1 MKLAKY
7 TIGAKIFGAF
17 AAMSAVIG
25 LMGLAGFGVLSAAG
39 TIAVTTFDGPL
50 MAINYAR
57 AAQTDFT
64 EMQIAELR
72 YEHAAPAAR
81 PAIAAQIAEIADT
94 FSADLDVARQRSFA
108 ADEQKVIAQIGPLVK
123 RWRDARAKGDLKEL
137 ESLDQKID
145 DQFDLLIE
153 FNTDHSFIGRRQT
166 VTNIG
171 NYKYASIAMTLFAL
185 LLSGGI
191 TWLLR
196 SRIVRPLRAAATV
209 ADRIARGELQTQI
222 PKGGVDETGALLNS
236 MTVMQDNIREAMT
249 REKELRRSAE
259 NRLVDALETSREG
272 VMLVAPDG
280 QIVMSNSTLRGFFPA
295 IAYQLMPGTKFDT
308 ALELIQSQLAP
319 TQAPSEDITTSGHAE
334 LELADGRWL
343 RMTGSATSE
352 GGSIIFLSDFTA
364 IKEREESL
372 RRAKQEAE
380 AANAS
385 KTRFLANMSHEL
397 RTPLNA
403 IIGFSELISGQFFG
417 DLGNARYLDY
427 SHDILRSGRHLLAV
441 INDVLDLSKSEAGK
455 MVLAARET
463 DMREVLNDCIA
474 MVREQCAAAGL
485 TLSVTGVE
493 QQLPR
498 DFTMSG
504 DAAKLRQIF
513 LNLLSNAIKFT
524 ENGGTISLS
533 AEAFGDNIAV
543 TVADTGIGM
552 DPEDIEIAFQPF
564 GQVDNRLERRYE
576 GTGLGLPLTKA
587 LVDLHKGSIIIDSA
601 RGQGTRITVSFPR
614 AVSQELLQAV

>member
-1 MKLAKY
+1 MAKY
-7 TIGAKIFGAF
+7 SIGAKIFGAF
-17 AAMSAVIG
+17 VAMSMIVAA
-25 LMGLAGFGVLSAAG
+25 MGLAGYGVLSAAG
-39 TIAVTTFDGPL
+39 NIAVTTFDGPL
-50 MAINYAR
+50 MAISYAR
-57 AAQTDFT
+57 AAHTDFT
-64 EMQIAELR
+64 EMQVLEQR
-72 YEHAAPAAR
+72 FEQAR
-81 PAIAAQIAEIADT
+81 PEDRAAIAAELADVTST
-94 FSADLDVARQRSFA
+94 FSGDLDVAAQRAAA
-108 ADEQKVIAQIGPLVK
+108 ADEQKLIAQIAPLVR
-123 RWRDARAKGDLKEL
+123 RWQEARSRSDRAEL
-137 ESLDQKID
+137 ERLDRATDGK
-145 DQFDLLIE
+145 FDLLTELI
-153 FNTDHSFIGRRQT
+153 TDHSFVGRRQT
-166 VTNIG
+166 VTNID

-185 LLSGGI
+185 LLSAGI

-209 ADRIARGELQTQI
+209 ADRIARGELQTAI
-222 PKGGVDETGALLNS
+222 PQGGADETGTLLNS

-280 QIVMSNSTLRGFFPA
+280 LIVMSNSTLRGFFPA
-295 IAYQLMPGTKFDT
+295 IAYQLMPGTRFDT
-308 ALELIQSQLAP
+308 ALALIQTQLAP
-319 TQAPSEDITTSGHAE
+319 TQAPSEDITVSGHAE

-372 RRAKQEAE
+372 RRAKREAE

-403 IIGFSELISGQFFG
+403 IIGFSEIISGQFFG
-417 DLGNARYLDY
+417 ELGNERYLDY

-455 MVLAARET
+455 MMLTARET
-463 DMREVLNDCIA
+463 DMRDVLNDCIV
-474 MVREQCAAAGL
+474 MVREQCADAGL
-485 TLSVTGVE
+485 TLSVTGME
-493 QQLPR
+493 HKLPM
-498 DFTMSG
+498 TG

-524 ENGGTISLS
+524 EKGGSVSLD
-533 AEAFGDNIAV
+533 ARAGADIIAV

-552 DPEDIEIAFQPF
+552 NPEDVEIAFQPF

-576 GTGLGLPLTKA
+576 GTGLGLPLTNA
-587 LVDLHKGSIIIDSA
+587 LVDLHKGAIAIDSA

-614 AVSQELLQAV
+614 AMTEELLEAV

>member
-1 MKLAKY
+1 MALAKH

-17 AAMSAVIG
+17 IAMSAMIG
-25 LMGLAGFGVLSAAG
+25 LTGLAGYGVLSAAG
-39 TIAVTTFDGPL
+39 DIAVTTFDGPL

-64 EMQIAELR
+64 EMQLAELR
-72 YEHAAPAAR
+72 FEHAAPADRA
-81 PAIAAQIAEIADT
+81 AIAAEISELANT
-94 FSADLDVARQRSFA
+94 FDDDLDVAAQRSFE
-108 ADEQKVIAQIGPLVK
+108 ADEQRVIAQIRPLIR
-123 RWRDARAKGDLKEL
+123 RWREVSTRGDITELAK
-137 ESLDQKID
+137 LDKQID
-145 DQFDLLIE
+145 EKFDLLIE
-153 FNTDHSFIGRRQT
+153 YNTGHSFIGRRKT
-166 VTNIG
+166 VTNIA
-171 NYKYASIAMTLFAL
+171 NYKYASAAITLFAL
-185 LLSGGI
+185 LLAAGL

-196 SRIVRPLRAAATV
+196 SRIVRPLRDAAMV
-209 ADRIARGELQTQI
+209 ADRIAKGEMQTPI
-222 PKGGVDETGALLNS
+222 PPGGKDETGALLNS

-280 QIVMSNSTLRGFFPA
+280 KIVMSNSTLRGFFPA
-295 IAYQLMPGTKFDT
+295 IAFQLMPGTRFDR
-308 ALELIQSQLAP
+308 ALELIQSQLKP
-319 TQAPSEDITTSGHAE
+319 TQAASADITTSGHAE

-352 GGSIIFLSDFTA
+352 GGSIFFLSDFTV
-364 IKEREESL
+364 IKEREESM
-372 RRAKQEAE
+372 RRAKAEAE

-403 IIGFSELISGQFFG
+403 IIGFSEIITHQLFG
-417 DLGNARYLDY
+417 ALGNPRYLDY
-427 SHDILRSGRHLLAV
+427 SRDILRSGRHLLAV

-455 MVLAARET
+455 MVLAVRET
-463 DMREVLNDCIA
+463 DMRDVLDDCIA

-485 TLSVTGVE
+485 EFSVTGLD
-493 QQLPR
+493 QSLPL
-498 DFTMSG
+498 MG
-504 DAAKLRQIF
+504 DVAKLRQIF

-524 ENGGTISLS
+524 EKGGRISLC
-533 AEAFGDNIAV
+533 AQATQDGVAV

-552 DPEDIEIAFQPF
+552 NPQDVEVALQPF
-564 GQVDNRLERRYE
+564 AQVDNRLERRYE

-587 LVDLHKGSIIIDSA
+587 LVDLHKGSMAIDSA
-601 RGQGTRITVSFPR
+601 RGRGTKVTITFPR
-614 AVSQELLQAV
+614 AAAEEWLEAV